1 MMKSIFPVILILI
14 LTADS
19 SAQEKKVTVAVLDFR
34 ALTIV
39 KQEEIVTLTSKF
51 RASLAET
58 KKFIMLERSDME
70 VILKEQDFSLSD
82 VCNTAECAV
91 QVGQLLAAE
100 KIITGDLGKVGQSYT
115 VTVRIIDVSTGK
127 VEQTASEEYKGVSE
141 GLINTFDVLAEK
153 LTGIYRKNNTVW
165 YILGGAAIAGSSA
178 ATEVLLFGWKN
189 GTRHSSRNTAGTLKK
204 T

>member
-1 MMKSIFPVILILI
+1 MKPIFLLLMTTFVTCNL
-14 LTADS
+14 
-19 SAQEKKVTVAVLDFR
+19 SAQEKKVTAAVLDFR
-34 ALTIV
+34 THTIMMKEEVVALTN
-39 KQEEIVTLTSKF
+39 KF
-51 RASLAET
+51 RVSLEET
-58 KKFIMLERSDME
+58 KKFTLLERSDME
-70 VILKEQDFSLSD
+70 AILKEQDFSLSD

-127 VEQTASEEYKGVSE
+127 VEQTASEEYKGASE
-141 GLINTFDVLAEK
+141 GLIKTFDILAQK

-178 ATEVLLFGWKN
+178 AAVVLLLGGKSGSGN
-189 GTRHSSRNTAGTLKK
+189 KVGNPPGTPQVP
-204 T
+204 

>member
-1 MMKSIFPVILILI
+1 MKPVLFLLITTLVACN
-14 LTADS
+14 L

-34 ALTIV
+34 THTIMKREEVVALTN
-39 KQEEIVTLTSKF
+39 KF
-51 RASLAET
+51 RASLGET
-58 KKFIMLERSDME
+58 KKFTLLERSDME
-70 VILKEQDFSLSD
+70 AILKEQDFSLSD

-127 VEQTASEEYKGVSE
+127 VEQTASEEYKGASE
-141 GLINTFDVLAEK
+141 GLIKTFDVLAQK
-153 LTGIYRKNNTVW
+153 LTGIYRKNNTLW

-178 ATEVLLFGWKN
+178 VAVVLILGGKSSSGN
-189 GTRHSSRNTAGTLKK
+189 KVGNPPGTPQVP
-204 T
+204 